1 MLGLHCVG
9 IASPAPRSCLE
20 ATLRSLSLLCILT
33 SSTAVHPHFIN
44 CCASPPSATGRSHG
58 KATTFPRLADPLGF
72 VKAEDI
78 FHAGAL
84 AVAGRVDC
92 YFIERGSITGALGWM
107 TGLAVQSRQRET

>member
-1 MLGLHCVG
+1 MAQFAQYTLQRLEGL
-9 IASPAPRSCLE
+9 
-20 ATLRSLSLLCILT
+20 TLLPVISL
-33 SSTAVHPHFIN
+33 
-44 CCASPPSATGRSHG
+44 CAGRSHG